1 MPNVNISWQRSA
13 GDENYIYGM
22 PGGTIGPNSGSRTV
36 NVGYGQVYNL
46 SSSGSGPGYTSLRRL
61 NSQTLGLDDRQG
73 AGSDND
79 FNDLTVT
86 PNHGSFTS
94 DSRYVANW

>member
-1 MPNVNISWQRSA
+1 MPNVNISWNRDA

-36 NVGYGQVYNL
+36 NVPYGQVYNL

-61 NSQTLGLDDRQG
+61 NSQALGLDDI
-73 AGSDND
+73 
-79 FNDLTVT
+79 F
-86 PNHGSFTS
+86 
-94 DSRYVANW
+94 VAHCCYRCVPVGRLAAS